1 MPRTFQNQ
9 NNLLISCDV
18 QPAYLSGCTFN
29 LENFV
34 QYMQTFNQV
43 LYLFNNY
50 KIGVEDTTES
60 VIEMLKNTGKASDTD
75 LKHIKFLPKV
85 YWYFRDLTDNP
96 DIQYSEIINILRM
109 LIFKGVNSASELP
122 IEDLKKCISEKYAHQ
137 LKTGKLKFY
146 YDPNLALTLSR
157 WQGATLV
164 GGYEFQCLL
173 EICIYLDALKI
184 PYEKNYAFIY

>member
-1 MPRTFQNQ
+1 MARTTQNY
-9 NNLLISCDV
+9 NNLLISCDI
-18 QPAYLSGCTFN
+18 QPAYIQGCTFN
-29 LENFV
+29 LADFV

-60 VIEMLKNTGKASDTD
+60 VIDMLKTKGKASDSD
-75 LKHIKFLPKV
+75 LKHIKFSPKV
-85 YWYFRDLTDNP
+85 YWYFRELTDNP
-96 DIQYSEIINILRM
+96 EIRYSEIVNLLRL
-109 LIFKGVNSASELP
+109 LIFRGVTKASDLP
-122 IEDLKKCISEKYAHQ
+122 IEDLTKCIPTIAHK

-157 WQGATLV
+157 WSGATLV
-164 GGYEFQCLL
+164 GGFEFQCLL